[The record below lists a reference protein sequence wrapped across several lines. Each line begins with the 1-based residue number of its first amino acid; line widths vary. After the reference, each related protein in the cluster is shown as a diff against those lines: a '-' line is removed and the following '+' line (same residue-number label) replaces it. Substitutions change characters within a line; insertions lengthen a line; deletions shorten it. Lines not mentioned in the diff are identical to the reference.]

1 MLNYNMA
8 NCFLKIKLI
17 CENLR
22 NYLRTSARTVFSGS
36 NRDKLCSKD
45 INSKGFTQ
53 IYTEIKRRKAQI

>member
-22 NYLRTSARTVFSGS
+22 NYLRTMLER
-36 NRDKLCSKD
+36 
-45 INSKGFTQ
+45 
-53 IYTEIKRRKAQI
+53 Y

>member
-36 NRDKLCSKD
+36 N
-45 INSKGFTQ
+45 
-53 IYTEIKRRKAQI
+53 